1 MEYMI
6 MEAIEELLNKALEL
20 PNGYHCEVYIR
31 NGKLEFSDW
40 LNQNEWTTDND
51 KPEYI
56 GELRSVTRDEVIEL
70 GYENKDIPNNITYE
84 DALGII
90 GDPLISN
97 LKKENI
103 L

>member
-1 MEYMI
+1 MGE
-6 MEAIEELLNKALEL
+6 IEELLNKALEL

-31 NGKLEFSDW
+31 NGKLQFSDR

-56 GELRSVTRDEVIEL
+56 GELRSVTREEVIEL